1 MSRLRIAGPPLL
13 EDAEEVVLVDEE
25 DESEQAD
32 EIDDDEVSGGKW
44 KAEPPLGRLG
54 VGVIGSRAKCQFWTW
69 EACTPPIVVLGG
81 SG

>member
-1 MSRLRIAGPPLL
+1 MAGPPLV

-32 EIDDDEVSGGKW
+32 EMDDDEVSGGKW
-44 KAEPPLGRLG
+44 KAEPLPLGRLG
-54 VGVIGSRAKCQFWTW
+54 VGAMGSRAKCQFWTW